1 MKAHQNNS
9 KDYKELNYAAQASSI
24 TSTINNLEKAIKA
37 HRREAIKLRK
47 EDPTPKF
54 AKRLIKM
61 INGLQC
67 CK

>member
-9 KDYKELNYAAQASSI
+9 KDYNELNYAAQASSI
-24 TSTINNLEKAIKA
+24 NSMINNLERAIKA

-54 AKRLIKM
+54 ARRLI
-61 INGLQC
+61 ILANSL
-67 CK
+67 